1 MPWLQVEDLA
11 IAFPGP
17 AGLSSMVDG
26 VWLSAEEHQRLG
38 VLGPSGGGKSLSLM
52 SLLGLVPPLG
62 RVIRGSVRVG
72 GMDVLRASEAQLCLL
87 RGGVLGFLFQG
98 PASAFNP
105 VLSVGRQVAEAA
117 RLHGA
122 TWAEAKGRALELFFQ
137 VGLQPPEGFYRAYP
151 HQLSGGQLQRALLA
165 AALAGGPKGLI
176 LDEPTS
182 ALDPLARN
190 AFLQL
195 LGELQEQRQVTVV
208 LASHDLGLVAAATET
223 VVVLAEG
230 ETVEL
235 GPTVAVFQ
243 EPLHPATRLLCQGEQ
258 GRAGGP
264 GTGCRFAS
272 QCPWAMERCLHLRPA
287 LAPVGGKRKV
297 RCFLHHGEAERG

>member
-17 AGLSSMVDG
+17 AGLTRVVDG
-26 VWLSAEEHQRLG
+26 VWLAAEEHQRLG
-38 VLGPSGGGKSLSLM
+38 VLGPSGAGKSLALL
-52 SLLGLVPPLG
+52 SLLRLVPPLG
-62 RVIRGSVRVG
+62 RVTGGSVRVG
-72 GMDVLRASEAQLCLL
+72 GMDVLRAPEAQLRLL
-87 RGGVLGFLFQG
+87 RGGVLGFLFQL

-122 TWAEAKGRALELFFQ
+122 TGAEAKGRALELFCQ
-137 VGLQPPEGFYRAYP
+137 VGLQPPEGFYRAFP

-190 AFLQL
+190 AFLHL
-195 LGELQEQRQVTVV
+195 LDELQGRRQLTVV
-208 LASHDLGLVAAATET
+208 LASHDLELIAAATET
-223 VVVLAEG
+223 AVVLAEG
-230 ETVEL
+230 ETVES
-235 GPTVAVFQ
+235 GPTAAVVQ

-258 GRAGGP
+258 GRAGVP
-264 GTGCRFAS
+264 GTGCRFAAH
-272 QCPWAMERCLHLRPA
+272 CPWVMERCLHQRPA
-287 LAPVGGKRKV
+287 LAPVGGGRQV
-297 RCFLHHGEAERG
+297 RCFLHHGEVERG